1 MTAGTLRVLVV
12 DDSALMRQ
20 LIADLLN
27 SDPEI
32 EVVGTARDGWE
43 ALSKIEVLRPTVV
56 TLDLAMPHLSGLDL
70 LRMLT
75 AERPLPV
82 VVVTGI
88 DDTAL
93 TLQALEEGA
102 VDFVLK
108 PSGPISADMAKVR
121 DELVAKVKLA
131 ARVNLQEVL
140 HALHGQAAPP
150 SSQATPLS
158 RPRMPIVAIGASTGG
173 PQALRRVLEG
183 LPRGFQAPVL
193 VVQHMP
199 PSFTRAF
206 AERMGR
212 TISLRTREAEE
223 GDVLEPGIVYVAPG
237 GVHMKVRPHA
247 RTGAL
252 QITLDDSPPVNGVRP
267 SVDVLFRSLAE
278 VAGPEVIAVVLT
290 GMGEDGAEGIRALK
304 ARGAAT
310 VAQDAPSSMVFGMPR
325 AAAETGA
332 VDYVLP
338 LEEIPEAL
346 IRLVAERAASL
357 QGRRRRHAG
366 NLGEGRG

>member
-1 MTAGTLRVLVV
+1 MAAGALRVLVV

-43 ALSKIEVLRPTVV
+43 ALSKVESLQPTVI
-56 TLDLAMPHLSGLDL
+56 TLDLAMPQLSGLDL
-70 LRMLT
+70 LRMLA

-88 DDTAL
+88 DDTTL

-108 PSGPISADMAKVR
+108 PSGPISPDLARVR
-121 DELVAKVKLA
+121 DELIAKVKLA
-131 ARVNLQEVL
+131 ARVNLQEML
-140 HALHGQAAPP
+140 RALHSQVPSPPSQEAPP
-150 SSQATPLS
+150 P
-158 RPRMPIVAIGASTGG
+158 RPRWPIVAIGASTGG
-173 PQALRRVLEG
+173 PQALRRVLQG
-183 LPRGFQAPVL
+183 LPRGFRAPVL

-199 PSFTRAF
+199 PTFTRPF
-206 AERMGR
+206 AERMDR
-212 TISLRTREAEE
+212 AIPLRTREAEE

-237 GVHMKVRPHA
+237 GVHMVVRRNA

-252 QITLDDSPPVNGVRP
+252 QIALDSSPPVNGVRP

-290 GMGEDGAEGIRALK
+290 GMGEDGAEGVRALK
-304 ARGAAT
+304 ARGATT

-338 LEEIPEAL
+338 LEEIPETL
-346 IRLVAERAASL
+346 IRLVAEKAAFL
-357 QGRRRRHAG
+357 QRQRG
-366 NLGEGRG
+366 GRGASPREGKR

>member
-1 MTAGTLRVLVV
+1 MAGGSLRVLVV

-43 ALSKIEVLRPTVV
+43 ALSKIEALQPTVV
-56 TLDLAMPHLSGLDL
+56 TLDLAMPQLSGLDL

-82 VVVTGI
+82 VVVTGMN
-88 DDTAL
+88 DTAL

-108 PSGPISADMAKVR
+108 PSGPISADMARVR

-131 ARVNLQEVL
+131 ARVNLREML
-140 HALHGQAAPP
+140 RALQGP
-150 SSQATPLS
+150 ATPS
-158 RPRMPIVAIGASTGG
+158 PVPSAPSPRPRMPIVAIGASTGG

-183 LPRGFQAPVL
+183 LPRGFQAPIL

-199 PSFTRAF
+199 PTFTRPF
-206 AERMGR
+206 AERLGR
-212 TISLRTREAEE
+212 AIRLRTREAEA

-237 GVHMKVRPHA
+237 GVHMVVRRDA
-247 RTGAL
+247 RTRAL
-252 QITLDDSPPVNGVRP
+252 RIALDDGPPVNGVRP
-267 SVDVLFRSLAE
+267 SVDVLFCSLAE

-290 GMGEDGAEGIRALK
+290 GMGEDGAQGIRALK

-332 VDYVLP
+332 VDHVLP
-338 LEEIPEAL
+338 LEAIPEAL
-346 IRLVAERAASL
+346 IRLVAEKAVALQERRKGARASPGES
-357 QGRRRRHAG
+357 GR
-366 NLGEGRG
+366 

>member
-1 MTAGTLRVLVV
+1 LRVLVV

-43 ALSKIEVLRPTVV
+43 ALSKIEALRPTVV
-56 TLDLAMPHLSGLDL
+56 TLDLAMPQLSGLDF

-75 AERPLPV
+75 MERPLPV

-88 DDTAL
+88 DDTAT

-108 PSGPISADMAKVR
+108 PSGPISGDIAKVR

-131 ARVNLQEVL
+131 ARVNLEEML
-140 HALHGQAAPP
+140 RALQGRT
-150 SSQATPLS
+150 ATPVPQEAQAP

-173 PQALRRVLEG
+173 PQALRWVLQG

-199 PSFTRAF
+199 AAFTRPF

-212 TISLRTREAEE
+212 AIPLRTREAAE

-237 GVHMKVRPHA
+237 GVHMKVRHNA
-247 RTGAL
+247 RTGSL
-252 QITLDDSPPVNGVRP
+252 QIALEDSPPVNGVRP

-304 ARGAAT
+304 ARGATT
-310 VAQDAPSSMVFGMPR
+310 VAQDARSSMVFGMPR

-338 LEEIPEAL
+338 LKEIPEVL
-346 IRLVAERAASL
+346 IRLVAEKAASL
-357 QGRRRRHAG
+357 PGRRKGSKASARE
-366 NLGEGRG
+366 EGR